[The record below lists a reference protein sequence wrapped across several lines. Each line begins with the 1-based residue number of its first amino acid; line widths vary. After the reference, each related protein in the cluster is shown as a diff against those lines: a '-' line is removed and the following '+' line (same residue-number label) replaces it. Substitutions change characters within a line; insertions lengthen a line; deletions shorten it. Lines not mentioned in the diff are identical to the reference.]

1 MDSSDGDFCYFH
13 RDLSRGNYGSD
24 VACLQQFLKHEGFLS
39 DQPSGYFGPT
49 TEAAVTRWQ
58 LLNNLSP
65 ASGAIEFT
73 SRAFYAKRNRL
84 PTAEELLALEVQAQ
98 GSVRTCLDVVCTE
111 QDGGEFCQTGC
122 LKRGSPDLDKY
133 HLCQQ
138 VCQVAAGKAC
148 DRAFPPTQSVKYKK
162 CISVV
167 AKNCKQACHR
177 GLKSGSSGSY

>member
-49 TEAAVTRWQ
+49 TEAAVTRW
-58 LLNNLSP
+58 
-65 ASGAIEFT
+65 
-73 SRAFYAKRNRL
+73 
-84 PTAEELLALEVQAQ
+84 Q